1 MLEYSSVGKTC
12 FNPGGRQQMMDGALE
27 RGRAHL
33 GKRRLRARREKGALV
48 ELADSSNWAISPGH
62 EIYTDH
68 WVVDAEVTVVPGE
81 IDEYPFDLINLQ
93 SGERVPAKYIGFAN
107 PDLGWQLL
115 DE

>member
-1 MLEYSSVGKTC
+1 
-12 FNPGGRQQMMDGALE
+12 MMDGALE

-33 GKRRLRARREKGALV
+33 GKRRLRAHREKGKLV

-68 WVVDAEVTVVPGE
+68 WVIDAEVTVVPGE